1 MCLVPNRKDVVKM
14 ALNAR
19 ESTAGTIEPKVG
31 ASGGV
36 EEAPRV
42 HICAAV
48 FVWLATGTTIAS
60 LNKWIFHMYN
70 FQFPLLLSALH
81 MLTAIVVAVPL
92 LRCGWVKL
100 KVGEE
105 GALSASARL
114 KVFLLSVSFCASI
127 AFGNL
132 GLIHVQLSFAQ
143 ITYATTPLFTMA
155 LSRVLLGTQ
164 HHLLKYAAMM
174 PICLGA
180 SLSIIGE
187 VQFHLAGCFFLFV
200 STFLRGLRAIQQSS
214 ILKEEKINSVTLLYL
229 MSIPSFFIL
238 FLAAAFLEL
247 GKAWDIPPHCDN
259 RLWLFIL
266 LSCFGSV
273 LYNLANIQVIAL
285 TSAVTI
291 HILGNLNLVV
301 NLILSRVLFG
311 GVLTLS
317 SYVGIGLALA
327 GVLIYQ
333 HCDFLSSSWASWR
346 SKDQQHKI
354 D

>member
-1 MCLVPNRKDVVKM
+1 MCFVPNRKDVVKM
-14 ALNAR
+14 ALTACDPP
-19 ESTAGTIEPKVG
+19 AGTIEPKVG
-31 ASGGV
+31 SPGDVVEAS
-36 EEAPRV
+36 RV

-60 LNKWIFHMYN
+60 LNKWIFHVYN

-81 MLTAIVVAVPL
+81 MLTAILVVLPL
-92 LRCGWVKL
+92 LRYGLVKL
-100 KVGEE
+100 KDGEG

-114 KVFLLSVSFCASI
+114 RVFLLSVSFCASI

-132 GLIHVQLSFAQ
+132 GLIRVQLSFAQ
-143 ITYATTPLFTMA
+143 MTYTTTPLFTMA
-155 LSRVLLGTQ
+155 LSRVLLGTR

-180 SLSIIGE
+180 SFTIMGE

-200 STFLRGLRAIQQSS
+200 STFLRGLRAVQQSS

-238 FLAAAFLEL
+238 FLAATFLEL

-266 LSCFGSV
+266 LSCLGSV
-273 LYNLANIQVIAL
+273 LYNLASIQVIAL

-291 HILGNLNLVV
+291 HILGNLNLAV
-301 NLILSRVLFG
+301 NLILSRILFG
-311 GVLTLS
+311 GVLTLF

-333 HCDFLSSSWASWR
+333 NCDFLSSSWTSWR
-346 SKDQQHKI
+346 SRDQRHKI